1 MVIERQNTIVITF
14 IERDTPRPNA
24 YDIHEW
30 IHNTLKILPEDI
42 AALQLNGITRQV
54 YIKCKAQAIVEK
66 ILLDTNGE
74 SYYIHE
80 GGQRTK
86 VTIDSAGLGIRY
98 VKVYNLPTEVPN
110 HNIKVSLE
118 TFGNVVEINEDV
130 WSGNFRYSVPNGV
143 RTVKIALKKHIPS
156 YQDIAGHRALITYTG
171 QPVTCALCSLTGHL
185 RADCPTKK
193 RLIPSTPDAPV
204 WTALVQNKLIQ
215 PRVPCNL
222 TENVNPPPERTID
235 TTQTTSNNIPI
246 ASVPEPEENKNSK
259 HTRPTVFENKD
270 NTDDSNMTPPSP
282 SLLEIPNELKNVSI
296 GETRTS
302 INKSCLMLSFR
313 CSVYLL
319 TYNRVMTRQRDSVQ
333 LK

>member
-24 YDIHEW
+24 CDIHEW

-54 YIKCKAQAIVEK
+54 YIKCKAQALVEK

-118 TFGNVVEINEDV
+118 TFGNVVKIEDV

-171 QPVTCALCSLTGHL
+171 QPVTCALCSLTGYL

-193 RLIPSTPDAPV
+193 KTHSEYARCPSVDGVSTK
-204 WTALVQNKLIQ
+204 Q
-215 PRVPCNL
+215 
-222 TENVNPPPERTID
+222 ID
-235 TTQTTSNNIPI
+235 S
-246 ASVPEPEENKNSK
+246 A
-259 HTRPTVFENKD
+259 
-270 NTDDSNMTPPSP
+270 
-282 SLLEIPNELKNVSI
+282 
-296 GETRTS
+296 
-302 INKSCLMLSFR
+302 KSTM
-313 CSVYLL
+313 
-319 TYNRVMTRQRDSVQ
+319 
-333 LK
+333 